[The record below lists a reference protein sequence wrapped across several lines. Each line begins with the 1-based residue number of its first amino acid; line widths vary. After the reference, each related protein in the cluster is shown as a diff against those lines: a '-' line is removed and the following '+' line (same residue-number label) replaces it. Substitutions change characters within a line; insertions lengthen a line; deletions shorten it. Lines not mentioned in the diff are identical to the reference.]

1 MRHQEPEL
9 HYVLEPGTV
18 GFGSVQVPATW
29 LQAPSRV
36 LAEFKSQPYGFE
48 SQSEV
53 NGFTVI

>member
-18 GFGSVQVPATW
+18 GFGWVQVLATW
-29 LQAPSRV
+29 VQVPSRV

-53 NGFTVI
+53 NSFTII